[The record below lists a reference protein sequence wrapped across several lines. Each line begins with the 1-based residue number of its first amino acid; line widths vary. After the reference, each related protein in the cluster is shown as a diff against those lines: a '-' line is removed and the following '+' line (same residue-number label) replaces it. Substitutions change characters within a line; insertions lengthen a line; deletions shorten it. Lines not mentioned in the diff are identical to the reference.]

1 MFFGKREDDFASCV
15 RINKLPILI
24 LDETF
29 NYVFKNNKTER
40 MVEIEEELKD
50 LLKEQG
56 RLNEQCGKLEKSKKI
71 RLSKILNLSGEL
83 DEKNSSST
91 VEEMGKNQNT
101 VEIINN
107 ELENM
112 KNRLAE
118 LPEIIDAKNYELF
131 SEAVRVSYNDV
142 SKVSSKIKKL
152 EPEVEKLRAKL
163 KEKTDIKDVL
173 DDEYKE
179 KSLFLRKFIG
189 HEGIQILDERFDG
202 KIR

>member
-1 MFFGKREDDFASCV
+1 MFFGKREEDFAKFV

-29 NYVFKNNKTER
+29 NYVFKNNKTEK
-40 MVEIEEELKD
+40 MIEIEEELKE

-71 RLSKILNLSGEL
+71 RLSKILKLSGEL

-91 VEEMGKNQNT
+91 VDEMGKNQNT
-101 VEIINN
+101 VEAINT
-107 ELENM
+107 ELEIM

-118 LPEIIDAKNYELF
+118 LPEIIDEKNYELF
-131 SEAVRVSYNDV
+131 SEALKISYNDV
-142 SKVSSKIKKL
+142 SKISLQIKKL
-152 EPEVEKLRAKL
+152 EPEIEKLRAKL

-189 HEGIQILDERFDG
+189 HEGIQILDERFYG
-202 KIR
+202 KIK